1 MTIFNLKKG
10 KLLVGTLTYDRG
22 MWVFFYSPEFKMQD
36 KIKPLTDFPL
46 LDKIYNSK
54 ELYPFFISRIPG
66 KGQVSYQ
73 EAIKNGETDYVSL
86 LKKFGRRTIT
96 NSYILENPNDLL

>member
-1 MTIFNLKKG
+1 MTIFYLKRNNL
-10 KLLVGTLTYDRG
+10 LIGTLTYDRG

-66 KGQVSYQ
+66 RGQVSYQ

-86 LKKFGRRTIT
+86 LKRFGRRTIANCYT
-96 NSYILENPNDLL
+96 LENPNDLL